1 MSDAERPGSGRGARW
16 QRLLL
21 SVSRSSMIDSGDV
34 LGASVLICDAVA
46 QGLEVE
52 RASVWMLAP
61 SRRSMQCVALVDRAD
76 PSASNNIS
84 LSEDDYPSYFA
95 ALAEERS
102 LAIDDARSDP
112 RTREFVDGYLVPLG
126 IHAMLDT
133 PISQHGDTVGIICAE
148 HRGSPRLW
156 RDDEQSFVGNLAD
169 LFSRALIS
177 AERLHYQRE
186 LESLNGELERR
197 ADERTRSLQDALAR
211 LESTRMQLVERE
223 KLAALG
229 ALVASVSHEVNSPMG
244 VALTAISHG
253 LDVQRGILGALA
265 AGTLGRTAMSE
276 SLGQLGEALDMAERN
291 VSRAIG
297 LLAHFKQ
304 TAADRISEK
313 RARFELGT
321 YIDSVLATLSPLLR
335 KRGVRVS
342 VDAQGPVDLDSYP
355 GALAHI
361 LGNLVD
367 NAVLHAFGAE
377 HPDPRLSIRFARHGD
392 EVELEVVDNGAGMEP
407 DTLAKATE
415 AFFTTARGRGG
426 TGLGLA
432 IVQTMAE
439 RTLGGYLRLDSR
451 PGKGTRAM
459 LRIPL
464 DAPHQ
469 QAVET
474 A

>member
-1 MSDAERPGSGRGARW
+1 MNDIERPASGRGGRW

-21 SVSRSSMIDSGDV
+21 AVSRSPMIDSGDV

-61 SRRSMQCVALVDRAD
+61 NRRSMQCIALVDHAD

-84 LSEDDYPSYFA
+84 LGEDDYPSYFA
-95 ALAEERS
+95 ALAEQRS

-126 IHAMLDT
+126 IHALLDT
-133 PISQHGDTVGIICAE
+133 PIRQHGDTVGIICAE

-186 LESLNGELERR
+186 LESLNSELERR

-211 LESTRMQLVERE
+211 LESTRLQLVERE

-229 ALVASVSHEVNSPMG
+229 ALVASVAHEVNSPMG
-244 VALTAISHG
+244 VALTATSHG
-253 LDVQRGILGALA
+253 LDVQRSVLTALT
-265 AGTLGRTAMSE
+265 AGTLTRNAMTE
-276 SLGQLGEALDMAERN
+276 SLGQLGEALDMAQRN
-291 VSRAIG
+291 ISRAIA

-304 TAADRISEK
+304 TAADRTSEK
-313 RARFELGT
+313 RARFELGA
-321 YIDSVLATLSPLLR
+321 YIESVLATLSPLLR
-335 KRGVRVS
+335 KRGIRVS
-342 VDAQGPVDLDSYP
+342 IEAQGPVELDSYP

-367 NAVLHAFGAE
+367 NAALHAFGPGQRDAQ
-377 HPDPRLSIRFARHGD
+377 LAIRYCRHGD
-392 EVELEVVDNGAGMEP
+392 EVELEVVDNGAGMDS
-407 DTLAKATE
+407 DTLAQATE

-432 IVQTMAE
+432 IVQAMAE
-439 RTLGGYLRLDSR
+439 RTLGGSLRLDSR
-451 PGKGTRAM
+451 PGKGTRAL

-464 DAPHQ
+464 EAPREE
-469 QAVET
+469 AAET